1 MDRFF
6 SDQNIDRLRKLRTGT
21 ASERTA
27 LLALL
32 DREEAR
38 FIEEQRA
45 RSRCSSA
52 SSVQR
57 NDNTYAASATPRT
70 A

>member
-21 ASERTA
+21 AIERTA

-32 DREEAR
+32 DKEAR
-38 FIEEQRA
+38 RFMDEQRA
-45 RSRCSSA
+45 RAPRGHGESNGAPSGSA
-52 SSVQR
+52 P
-57 NDNTYAASATPRT
+57 A
-70 A
+70 